1 MNSNNTNIL
10 LLLVYLVFGAI
21 IFLFFF
27 EAIKTLFDTEN
38 VLIKAGRKD
47 KEVLKE
53 GARIKR
59 KKVSKTSLIITN
71 VIGIGIL
78 VTCVGLILIKN
89 LTNPL
94 NLFDTIPVAIVSGS
108 MDANEETKTYTNP
121 YLNENHLDNQFSTGS
136 IIILHKLPEKNGLK
150 MFDVVAYKNKDKVTV
165 VHRIIGF
172 GYYDND
178 TFVMTDNVNNA
189 TEFIFRGDNNTINDT
204 SYVHYSDMIGIYK
217 NEKVSYLGYV
227 VEFAQSFFGLFTFA
241 ALISMI
247 EAYEIFNK
255 KRSEAVLKRYKVIAG
270 NYDIK
275 HAKANKY
282 YDEDIIHQD
291 DDIDINDEKIDDE
304 DINDIEDNENESTA
318 IKALDYNKEDD
329 SDENLDEIEE

>member
-38 VLIKAGRKD
+38 ILIKAGRKD

-71 VIGIGIL
+71 IIGIGIL
-78 VTCVGLILIKN
+78 VTCAGLILIKN

-94 NLFDTIPVAIVSGS
+94 NLFDAIPVAIVSGS
-108 MDANEETKTYTNP
+108 MEAKDDDNKYLDENE
-121 YLNENHLDNQFSTGS
+121 LDNQFSAGS
-136 IIILHKLPEKNGLK
+136 IIILHKLPEKNELK

-178 TFVMTDNVNNA
+178 TFVMTDNVNDA

-255 KRSEAVLKRYKVIAG
+255 KRREAVLKRYKVIAG
-270 NYDIK
+270 NYNIK

-282 YDEDIIHQD
+282 YDEDVIQQD
-291 DDIDINDEKIDDE
+291 NDIDINDEKIDDE
-304 DINDIEDNENESTA
+304 DINDIEDDENESAA

-329 SDENLDEIEE
+329 SDENIDEIDE